1 MRRMLVFWLMIL
13 LAILYFSLGIAR
25 AADYQ
30 CHVLTDTGTYKIY
43 RAPWWELQKEFNRRV
58 PDHKGLQVLAFSD
71 MNRKEIWYSE
81 DALRAPRARS
91 SNFKGASKHP
101 QEVELEKIMRYGNL
115 VEGFTMHYRELAGI
129 NDNWPREKSLR

>member
-30 CHVLTDTGTYKIY
+30 CHVLTDAGTYKIY

-71 MNRKEIWYSE
+71 RNRKEIWYSE
-81 DALRAPRARS
+81 DALRASRARS
-91 SNFKGASKHP
+91 SNFKGSNKHP
-101 QEVELEKIMRYGNL
+101 QEVELENILRYGNL
-115 VEGFTMHYRELAGI
+115 VEGFTVHYQELAGI